1 MFFNILLPLCF
12 TKKTIIIMDN
22 SKAKK
27 NLRELRKKANMT
39 QVEMARLLGVKR
51 TTYRNIE
58 TGPTKL
64 INDNVFR
71 IADILKSPAEAIISD
86 YDLSGVTPA
95 LLCERNEDYERR
107 IMSLQNDL
115 DRRTRENEDLREINQ
130 LLREILLYERKAAS
144 NKG

>member
-1 MFFNILLPLCF
+1 MFH
-12 TKKTIIIMDN
+12 KKTIITMDN

-107 IMSLQNDL
+107 IMSLQNEL

-130 LLREILLYERKAAS
+130 LLREILLFERKAS
-144 NKG
+144 SSDKG

>member
-1 MFFNILLPLCF
+1 MFY
-12 TKKTIIIMDN
+12 KKTISIMDN

-27 NLRELRKKANMT
+27 NLRDLRKKANMT
-39 QVEMARLLGVKR
+39 QLEMARLLGIKR

-71 IADILKSPAEAIISD
+71 IADILKRPAEAIISD

-95 LLCERNEDYERR
+95 LLCERNEDYEKQ
-107 IMSLQNDL
+107 IVSLQDDL
-115 DRRTRENEDLREINQ
+115 DRRVRENEDLREINQ
-130 LLREILLYERKAAS
+130 LLREILRYERKDAS